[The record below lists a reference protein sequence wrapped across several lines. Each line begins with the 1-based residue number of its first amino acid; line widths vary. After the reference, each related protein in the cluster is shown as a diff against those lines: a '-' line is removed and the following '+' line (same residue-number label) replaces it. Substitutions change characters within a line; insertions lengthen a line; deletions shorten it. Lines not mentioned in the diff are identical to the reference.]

1 MPVTR
6 SRTYLTD
13 IGLEDSNNTTG
24 FLFGDEDSNTAE
36 RTTPTAPVGNPDS
49 FPAIFRQQAYQSMVS
64 LLCFFLRLF
73 MGWST
78 GWLAARW
85 IHVAHCWPHF
95 PLHCRSFL
103 EILSLCKF
111 LQVFQRLARHS
122 TLGPIALGSGKESY
136 PTLPRFRT
144 PCLFQPLNSTSLL
157 HTPVHLSFLRF
168 SIPPPKF
175 FTRNC
180 DQCRGALFFASIF
193 DLPVLSLPPA
203 CEHLSSASATPHNSF
218 ESRLAC

>member
-103 EILSLCKF
+103 EILSLCKL
-111 LQVFQRLARHS
+111 LQVFQRLARHP

-136 PTLPRFRT
+136 PTLPHSLPLSTTQLNLSTSHSCSFVIS
-144 PCLFQPLNSTSLL
+144 PFLNSSPEIL
-157 HTPVHLSFLRF
+157 HQELRPV
-168 SIPPPKF
+168 PWCP
-175 FTRNC
+175 
-180 DQCRGALFFASIF
+180 IF
-193 DLPVLSLPPA
+193 
-203 CEHLSSASATPHNSF
+203 
-218 ESRLAC
+218 RLNL